1 MDFSGSLVPITIV
14 VVAIMYGISI
24 YNRLVALK
32 HNVGEAWSNIDVLLR
47 QRYEELPKLVEVC
60 KQYMTYERDTLERIV
75 SLRNEGD
82 ACRSKGDVSGVSAT
96 ENVLSRAVSG
106 LLARVENYPEL
117 KSNEHFTQLMGR
129 ITGLQESISDR
140 REFYNEAVNIN
151 NIRREQFPDVI
162 MARLFNFGAFP
173 LFEAKEEERADMDMK
188 SLFGA

>member
-1 MDFSGSLVPITIV
+1 MDFSGMLVPIVIAA
-14 VVAIMYGISI
+14 VAILYGISI
-24 YNRLVALK
+24 FNRLVALK

-60 KQYMTYERDTLERIV
+60 RQYMTYERETLERIV

-82 ACRSKGDVSGVSAT
+82 TCRSKGDVSGVSAT
-96 ENVLSRAVSG
+96 ESVLGLAVNG
-106 LLARVENYPEL
+106 LLARVENYPDL

-129 ITGLQESISDR
+129 VSSLQESISDR

-162 MARLFNFGAFP
+162 LARLFNFGAFP
-173 LFEAKEEERADMDMK
+173 LFQANENERVDMDMK